1 MPGFIFVLRLLVG
14 VLDTFSA
21 FFADKGP
28 DICDC
33 DSPVGLLWVVGEEE
47 FV

>member
-14 VLDTFSA
+14 VLDAFSA
-21 FFADKGP
+21 FFADKGS

-33 DSPVGLLWVVGEEE
+33 DSPVELL
-47 FV
+47 